1 MYTLLKT
8 VHVLTAALTLLSFAL
23 RGVWMLRDSPM
34 LWRRWVK
41 IAPHVIDTILLA
53 SAIAL
58 MIQIQQYPGT
68 QAWLSAKV
76 VAIVL
81 YIILGSIALR
91 RGRTKTIQ
99 TTAWLGAI
107 AVYAYI
113 VAVALTH
120 RALPFTSL

>member
-8 VHVLTAALTLLSFAL
+8 VHVLTAVLTLLSFAL

-41 IAPHVIDTILLA
+41 ITPHVIDTVLLA

-81 YIILGSIALR
+81 YIILGSIALK
-91 RGRTKTIQ
+91 RGRTKAIRNK
-99 TTAWLGAI
+99 AWLAAI

-120 RALPFTSL
+120 RALPFPSL